1 MVSMTDAEHA
11 KLTGRLTEL
20 WMKYAGNGTNSD
32 ILTELAAQDDLSV
45 EVRVYGGFIH
55 GIEVCRSMNMSK
67 EHTDGEADESGST
80 GD

>member
-1 MVSMTDAEHA
+1 MVNMTDAEHA

-45 EVRVYGGFIH
+45 DVRVYGGFIH
-55 GIEVCRSMNMSK
+55 GIEVCRSMKGKLS
-67 EHTDGEADESGST
+67 TDGETDESGST
-80 GD
+80 DN